1 MKLVALL
8 LATLI
13 ATTHAGEV
21 RITKKGEGWQLLRDG
36 QPYLVKGGGG
46 SRELASIARAGGNS
60 VRLWGDEG
68 LGETLDSAQK
78 LGLTVCAGIW
88 LGQVRQGFKW
98 NDPAS
103 LERQQKHVRE
113 VVEKYRQHPALL
125 CWALGNEMEDPQG
138 KNTDVWKGIESLAA
152 MVKQIDPNHPTMT
165 VVAEI
170 GGEKVQNIHKLC
182 PSLDLVGI
190 NSYAGSASLPERYR
204 KAGGAKP
211 YLLTEY
217 GPAGVWE
224 SQRDALGAYPEPTS
238 TAKAETYR
246 RAYTAAVLGA
256 PDLCLGSYA
265 FLWGQKQEVTA
276 TWFSL
281 FLEDGSRLAGVDA
294 IGTLWGGK
302 PPEHPCPA
310 IESLKIDGTANG
322 KPGDTIRAK
331 LQASGPG
338 QEPLKV
344 EWYFQ
349 QDPGEYGNGNDAQSA
364 GPILHEVIVKGDLT
378 GAEIK
383 LPADGGLYRLF
394 AIVRDTHG
402 GAAAANTSIRVDGP
416 KTMPTKGMKAKL
428 PLRLYGEA
436 GDPATYIPAGWM
448 GDTKS
453 IQLDPDNTTQ
463 PHTGRAC
470 LRCEFSAAKGWGGV
484 VWQNPANDWGSQGGG
499 YDLTGAKRVTF
510 WARGEQGG
518 EVVSFEYGILEK
530 GKRFA
535 DTGSGSLPKVKLTK
549 EWERYEIP
557 AAGQDL
563 TRIKTGFV
571 WTTQG
576 AGSPVVFYL
585 DDVQWE

>member
-1 MKLVALL
+1 
-8 LATLI
+8 
-13 ATTHAGEV
+13 
-21 RITKKGEGWQLLRDG
+21 LLRDG
-36 QPYLVKGGGG
+36 QPYVVKGGGG
-46 SRELASIARAGGNS
+46 NREFASIAAAGGNS

-68 LGETLDSAQK
+68 LGEVLDHADQ

-125 CWALGNEMEDPQG
+125 CWALGNEMEDAQG
-138 KNTDVWKGIESLAA
+138 KNSDVWKGIESLAA
-152 MVKQIDPNHPTMT
+152 MVKQLDPHHPTMT

-170 GGEKVQNIHKLC
+170 GGEKVQNLHHLC
-182 PSLDLVGI
+182 PSIDIVGI
-190 NSYAGSASLPERYR
+190 NSYAGSVSLPERYR

-224 SQRDALGAYPEPTS
+224 SQRDALGAYAEPTS

-246 RAYTAAVLGA
+246 RAYQANVLGA
-256 PDLCLGSYA
+256 HDLCLGSYA

-281 FLEDGSRLAGVDA
+281 FLADGSRLAGVDA
-294 IGTLWGGK
+294 LSTLWNGK

-310 IESLKIDGTANG
+310 IESLKLEGSPIG
-322 KPGDTIRAK
+322 KPGATIQAK
-331 LQASGPG
+331 LQASGPAG
-338 QEPLKV
+338 EALKA

-349 QDPGEYGNGNDAQSA
+349 QDPGEYGNGNDAQA
-364 GPILHEVIVKGDLT
+364 VPPVLHEVVLRGDLT

-402 GAAAANTSIRVDGP
+402 GAATANTSVRVDGP
-416 KTMPTKGMKAKL
+416 KAMPAKGTKAQL
-428 PLRLYGEA
+428 PLRLYGEPA
-436 GDPATYIPAGWM
+436 DSATYIPAGWM

-453 IQLDPDNTTQ
+453 IQLDPASPTQ
-463 PHTGRAC
+463 PHTGRSC

-499 YDLTGAKRVTF
+499 YDLTGARRLTF
-510 WARGEQGG
+510 WARGEKGG
-518 EVVSFEYGILEK
+518 EVVSFEYGIIEQK
-530 GKRFA
+530 QRFP

-557 AAGQDL
+557 VSGQDL
-563 TRIKTGFV
+563 SRIKTGFV
-571 WTTQG
+571 WTAAQ
-576 AGSPVVFYL
+576 PVVFYL
-585 DDVQWE
+585 DDIQWE